1 MATAQAT
8 PVRPARAGA
17 RRGPL
22 AALRDRPAAGKLLLL
37 ALAAV
42 ILVPLVHS
50 RWGGG
55 IWPDALTADL
65 SAPLG
70 EVTDWIVSNRDNH
83 PLFLYFFGH
92 ISNAV
97 VLSVRGVYLILLAL
111 GWAGVTVLAAAVA
124 WRVAGIRLALTAA
137 VSFLVC
143 GLLGMWVPTMQTLAL
158 MVVAVLASVV
168 LGLLLGLAAGLSDR
182 TFRVLRPV
190 LDTMQVLPAFAYLL
204 PVVLIFGIG
213 VPGAVL
219 ATVVY
224 AAPPMARLTALGLR
238 GADAGVMEAVASLGA
253 TGKQRLLTA
262 RLPLARKE
270 LLLGLNQTIMMA
282 LSMAVIASVIGAGG
296 LGDRVYQALSSV
308 DVGAA
313 LAAGIPI
320 VLLAVV
326 LDRTTEAAGR
336 RIGAEP
342 TGPALLRGWR
352 GWTLAALATAVVAF
366 VGRATDGRVWPED
379 VTVAIAGPVNTA
391 KDWMVDHL
399 YTGVPVVGGTA
410 DLAAHFT
417 SGVLN
422 PLRSGLTGLPW
433 WSVLLIVAALAWTIG
448 TWRTAATAVLAM
460 AAIGVLGVWEPSMD
474 TLSQVLAAVAVT
486 LVLGFGI
493 AIGAAR
499 SERLERLLRPVL
511 DVFQTMPQF
520 VYLIPVVALFG
531 VGRAPAAA
539 AAVVY
544 ALPAVVR
551 ITTQGLRGVD
561 PAAME
566 CARSLGAT
574 TGQQLRQVQLP
585 LARPSLLLAVNQAV
599 VLVLA
604 VVIIGG
610 LVGSGAL
617 GYEVVLGLA
626 QGDLATGVDAEDGAH
641 RDLLRQRGHLLLD
654 VDPFTVRPGV
664 GQLHRGARHGGRVR
678 LDLLGP
684 HRGLH
689 QRTFAPPVPAPRHD
703 DPVAHHRPERDA
715 EPGLVEG
722 ALRLGE
728 QLAYALR
735 VGDEHAPVA
744 PEPPAHH
751 VPVPPQEFEEGEGV
765 LPELRQVPEQRQPP
779 GARYERMAARRGVE
793 LRAGLRG
800 HRKDSAPWGAPRG
813 GAQSFEPHRT

>member
-8 PVRPARAGA
+8 ARTAS
-17 RRGPL
+17 GPPGSRSL
-22 AALRDRPAAGKLLLL
+22 AALRDRPALGKILLLL
-37 ALAAV
+37 VIAAV
-42 ILVPLVHS
+42 AVPFAHA

-55 IWPDALTADL
+55 AWPGALTVDL
-65 SAPLG
+65 SGPLG
-70 EVTDWIVSNRDNH
+70 EVNDWIIGNRDSH
-83 PLFLYFFGH
+83 PLFLHFFGH

-97 VLSVRGVYLILLAL
+97 VLSVRGVYLALLAL
-111 GWAGVTVLAAAVA
+111 GWAGVTAVAALVA
-124 WRVAGIRLALTAA
+124 WRTAGWRLALTAGL
-137 VSFLVC
+137 SFLVC

-158 MVVAVLASVV
+158 MTVAVLASAV
-168 LGLLLGLAAGLSDR
+168 LGLLLGLAGGLSDR

-204 PVVLIFGIG
+204 PVVLVFGIG

-253 TGKQRLLTA
+253 TGRQRLLSA

-336 RIGAEP
+336 KAGTEP
-342 TGPALLRGWR
+342 AGPAALRGW
-352 GWTLAALATAVVAF
+352 GLAALIAAAVAG
-366 VGRATDGRVWPED
+366 VGRFTGGRIWPED
-379 VTVAIAGPVNTA
+379 GVVAIAGPVNTA

-399 YTGVPVVGGTA
+399 YTGIPVIGGTA
-410 DLAAHFT
+410 DWAAHFT
-417 SGVLN
+417 SWVLN
-422 PLRSGLTGLPW
+422 PLRDGLQGLPW
-433 WSVLLIVAALAWTIG
+433 WAALLIVAALAWTIG
-448 TWRTAATAVLAM
+448 TWRTALTAVLAM
-460 AAIGVLGVWEPSMD
+460 AAIGVLGVWDLSMD
-474 TLSQVLAAVAVT
+474 TLSQVIAAVAVT

-493 AIGAAR
+493 AVGAAR
-499 SERLERLLRPVL
+499 SRRLERLLRPVL

-574 TGQQLRQVQLP
+574 SGQQLRQVQIP
-585 LARPSLLLAVNQAV
+585 LARPALLLAVNQGV

-617 GYEVVLGLA
+617 GYEVVFGLA
-626 QGDLATGVDAEDGAH
+626 QGDLATGLVAGAAIVCLGLMLD
-641 RDLLRQRGHLLLD
+641 RVTQPTARRQRK
-654 VDPFTVRPGV
+654 
-664 GQLHRGARHGGRVR
+664 
-678 LDLLGP
+678 
-684 HRGLH
+684 
-689 QRTFAPPVPAPRHD
+689 
-703 DPVAHHRPERDA
+703 E
-715 EPGLVEG
+715 
-722 ALRLGE
+722 
-728 QLAYALR
+728 
-735 VGDEHAPVA
+735 
-744 PEPPAHH
+744 
-751 VPVPPQEFEEGEGV
+751 
-765 LPELRQVPEQRQPP
+765 
-779 GARYERMAARRGVE
+779 
-793 LRAGLRG
+793 
-800 HRKDSAPWGAPRG
+800 S
-813 GAQSFEPHRT
+813 

>member
-1 MATAQAT
+1 MATAHT
-8 PVRPARAGA
+8 PART
-17 RRGPL
+17 
-22 AALRDRPAAGKLLLL
+22 AAGPPGGGRLATLRGRPVLGKMLLLL
-37 ALAAV
+37 VIAAV
-42 ILVPLVHS
+42 AVPVVQA

-55 IWPDALTADL
+55 AWPGALTADL
-65 SAPLG
+65 AEPLG
-70 EVTDWIVSNRDNH
+70 EVNDWIIANRDSH

-97 VLSVRGVYLILLAL
+97 VLSVRGVYLALLAL
-111 GWAGVTVLAAAVA
+111 GWAGVTAVAALVA
-124 WRVAGIRLALTAA
+124 WRTAGARLALTAGA
-137 VSFLVC
+137 SFLVC

-158 MVVAVLASVV
+158 MTVAVLVSVV
-168 LGLLLGLAAGLSDR
+168 LGMLLGIAAGLSDR
-182 TFRVLRPV
+182 TFRLLRPV

-204 PVVLIFGIG
+204 PVVLVFGIG

-238 GADAGVMEAVASLGA
+238 GADPGVMEAVASLGA
-253 TGKQRLLTA
+253 TGRQRLLTA

-313 LAAGIPI
+313 LAAGVPI

-336 RIGAEP
+336 KIGTET
-342 TGPALLRGWR
+342 TGPAALRGVR
-352 GWTLAALATAVVAF
+352 GWGLAALIAAAVAVV
-366 VGRATDGRVWPED
+366 GRFAGGRVWPED
-379 VTVAIAGPVNTA
+379 GIVAIAGPVNTA

-410 DLAAHFT
+410 DWAAHFT
-417 SGVLN
+417 DWILN
-422 PLRSGLTGLPW
+422 PLRSGLQGLPW
-433 WSVLLIVAALAWTIG
+433 WSVLLVVAALAWSIG
-448 TWRTAATAVLAM
+448 TWRTALTAVLAM
-460 AAIGVLGVWEPSMD
+460 AAIGVLGVWDRSMD
-474 TLSQVLAAVAVT
+474 TLSQVIAAVAVT
-486 LVLGFGI
+486 LVLGFAL

-499 SERLERLLRPVL
+499 STRLERLLRPVL
-511 DVFQTMPQF
+511 DVFQTLPQF

-574 TGQQLRQVQLP
+574 GGQQLRQVQLP
-585 LARPSLLLAVNQAV
+585 LARPALLLAVNQGV

-617 GYEVVLGLA
+617 GYDVVFGLA
-626 QGDLATGVDAEDGAH
+626 QGDLATGLVAGAAIVC
-641 RDLLRQRGHLLLD
+641 LGLMLD
-654 VDPFTVRPGV
+654 
-664 GQLHRGARHGGRVR
+664 RV
-678 LDLLGP
+678 
-684 HRGLH
+684 
-689 QRTFAPPVPAPRHD
+689 T
-703 DPVAHHRPERDA
+703 
-715 EPGLVEG
+715 
-722 ALRLGE
+722 
-728 QLAYALR
+728 
-735 VGDEHAPVA
+735 
-744 PEPPAHH
+744 
-751 VPVPPQEFEEGEGV
+751 
-765 LPELRQVPEQRQPP
+765 QPT
-779 GARYERMAARRGVE
+779 ARRTPKE
-793 LRAGLRG
+793 
-800 HRKDSAPWGAPRG
+800 S
-813 GAQSFEPHRT
+813 

>member
-8 PVRPARAGA
+8 TRTASGPPGKGA
-17 RRGPL
+17 L
-22 AALRDRPAAGKLLLL
+22 AALRERPALAKIL
-37 ALAAV
+37 ALLVVAAV
-42 ILVPLVHS
+42 AVPLAHA

-55 IWPDALTADL
+55 VWPGALTVDL
-65 SAPLG
+65 SGPLG
-70 EVTDWIVSNRDNH
+70 EVNDWIIGNRDSH

-97 VLSVRGVYLILLAL
+97 VLSVRGVYLALLAL
-111 GWAGVTVLAAAVA
+111 GWAGVTAVAALVA
-124 WRVAGIRLALTAA
+124 WRTAGWRLALTAGL
-137 VSFLVC
+137 SFLLC

-158 MVVAVLASVV
+158 MVVAVLVSVV
-168 LGLLLGLAAGLSDR
+168 LGLLLGLAGGLSDR

-204 PVVLIFGIG
+204 PVVLVFGIG

-238 GADAGVMEAVASLGA
+238 GADPGVMEAVASLGA
-253 TGKQRLLTA
+253 TGRQRLLSA

-342 TGPALLRGWR
+342 TGPAALRGAR
-352 GWTLAALATAVVAF
+352 GWGLAALIAAAVAVV
-366 VGRATDGRVWPED
+366 GRFTGGRIWPEG
-379 VTVAIAGPVNTA
+379 TVVPIAEPVNTA

-399 YTGVPVVGGTA
+399 YTGVPVIGGTA
-410 DLAAHFT
+410 DWAAHFT
-417 SGVLN
+417 NWVLN
-422 PLRSGLTGLPW
+422 PLRDGLQGLPW
-433 WSVLLIVAALAWTIG
+433 WAVLLIVAALAWTIG

-460 AAIGVLGVWEPSMD
+460 AAIGVLGVWDLSMD

-493 AIGAAR
+493 AVGAAR
-499 SERLERLLRPVL
+499 SRRLERLLRPVL

-574 TGQQLRQVQLP
+574 SGQRLRQVQIP
-585 LARPSLLLAVNQAV
+585 LARPALLLAVNQGV

-617 GYEVVLGLA
+617 GYEVVFGLA
-626 QGDLATGVDAEDGAH
+626 QGDLATGLVAGAAIVCLGLMLD
-641 RDLLRQRGHLLLD
+641 RVTQPTTRRQRK
-654 VDPFTVRPGV
+654 
-664 GQLHRGARHGGRVR
+664 
-678 LDLLGP
+678 
-684 HRGLH
+684 
-689 QRTFAPPVPAPRHD
+689 
-703 DPVAHHRPERDA
+703 E
-715 EPGLVEG
+715 
-722 ALRLGE
+722 
-728 QLAYALR
+728 
-735 VGDEHAPVA
+735 
-744 PEPPAHH
+744 
-751 VPVPPQEFEEGEGV
+751 
-765 LPELRQVPEQRQPP
+765 
-779 GARYERMAARRGVE
+779 
-793 LRAGLRG
+793 
-800 HRKDSAPWGAPRG
+800 S
-813 GAQSFEPHRT
+813 

>member
-8 PVRPARAGA
+8 TRTASGPPGS
-17 RRGPL
+17 GPL
-22 AALRDRPAAGKLLLL
+22 AALRGRPALGKILLLL
-37 ALAAV
+37 VIAAV
-42 ILVPLVHS
+42 AVPFAHA

-55 IWPDALTADL
+55 VWPGALTVDL
-65 SAPLG
+65 SGPLG
-70 EVTDWIVSNRDNH
+70 EVNDWIIGNRDSH

-97 VLSVRGVYLILLAL
+97 VLSVRGVYLALLAL
-111 GWAGVTVLAAAVA
+111 GWAGVTALAALVA
-124 WRVAGIRLALTAA
+124 WRTAGWRLALTAGL
-137 VSFLVC
+137 SFLVC

-158 MVVAVLASVV
+158 MTVAVLASVV

-204 PVVLIFGIG
+204 PVVLVFGIG

-253 TGKQRLLTA
+253 TGRQRLLSA

-336 RIGAEP
+336 RIGTEP
-342 TGPALLRGWR
+342 TGPEALRGVR
-352 GWTLAALATAVVAF
+352 GWGLAALIAAVVAV
-366 VGRATDGRVWPED
+366 VGRFTGGRVWPED
-379 VTVAIAGPVNTA
+379 GVVPIAEPVNTA

-399 YTGVPVVGGTA
+399 YTGIPVIGGTA
-410 DLAAHFT
+410 DWAAHFT
-417 SGVLN
+417 NWILN
-422 PLRSGLTGLPW
+422 PLRSGLQGLPW
-433 WSVLLIVAALAWTIG
+433 WGVLLIVAALAWTIG
-448 TWRTAATAVLAM
+448 TWRTALTAVLAM
-460 AAIGVLGVWEPSMD
+460 AAIGVLGVWDLSMD
-474 TLSQVLAAVAVT
+474 TLSQVIAAVAVT

-493 AIGAAR
+493 AVGAAR
-499 SERLERLLRPVL
+499 STRLERLLRPVL
-511 DVFQTMPQF
+511 DVFQTLPQF

-574 TGQQLRQVQLP
+574 SGQQLRQVQIP
-585 LARPSLLLAVNQAV
+585 LARPALLLAVNQGV

-617 GYEVVLGLA
+617 GYEVVFGLA
-626 QGDLATGVDAEDGAH
+626 QGDLATGLVAGAAIVCLGLMLD
-641 RDLLRQRGHLLLD
+641 RVTQPTARRQRK
-654 VDPFTVRPGV
+654 
-664 GQLHRGARHGGRVR
+664 
-678 LDLLGP
+678 
-684 HRGLH
+684 
-689 QRTFAPPVPAPRHD
+689 
-703 DPVAHHRPERDA
+703 E
-715 EPGLVEG
+715 
-722 ALRLGE
+722 
-728 QLAYALR
+728 
-735 VGDEHAPVA
+735 
-744 PEPPAHH
+744 
-751 VPVPPQEFEEGEGV
+751 
-765 LPELRQVPEQRQPP
+765 
-779 GARYERMAARRGVE
+779 
-793 LRAGLRG
+793 
-800 HRKDSAPWGAPRG
+800 S
-813 GAQSFEPHRT
+813 